1 MPDRSSPLP
10 SKVAH
15 RQSRS
20 AFASLQAN
28 ADRCLCSPFGSLTA
42 GGAFRC
48 CLDAAN
54 APRYGVLAAMEDR
67 RLLHAQAAP
76 ATFASFVCW
85 RAGGRGMGARSRTR
99 SDSVMAA
106 GQSRGLHQPRK
117 ISSGALLAK
126 KETSY
131 GTSKQLIGHS
141 FLDKSYS
148 RLLLVAL
155 RGQEKE
161 TRNVPIH
168 QGSKNFRQPVQFAVP
183 QTPIAWS

>member
-1 MPDRSSPLP
+1 
-10 SKVAH
+10 
-15 RQSRS
+15 
-20 AFASLQAN
+20 
-28 ADRCLCSPFGSLTA
+28 
-42 GGAFRC
+42 
-48 CLDAAN
+48 
-54 APRYGVLAAMEDR
+54 
-67 RLLHAQAAP
+67 
-76 ATFASFVCW
+76 
-85 RAGGRGMGARSRTR
+85 
-99 SDSVMAA
+99 MAA

-183 QTPIAWS
+183 QTPIAWSWDYAAPLDLREQRLHLTFSFFVASKSAPRCCLLWCSPKRWNLLILVESTFKVFSLTGITTCRGYWTRPDGMWLCQLLTLISIMS

>member
-1 MPDRSSPLP
+1 MLSDAASMPRTPLGMASSLPWRTGGCCTRRPAPPLSPRSS
-10 SKVAH
+10 
-15 RQSRS
+15 
-20 AFASLQAN
+20 
-28 ADRCLCSPFGSLTA
+28 A
-42 GGAFRC
+42 GG
-48 CLDAAN
+48 L
-54 APRYGVLAAMEDR
+54 
-67 RLLHAQAAP
+67 
-76 ATFASFVCW
+76 
-85 RAGGRGMGARSRTR
+85 AGGRGMGARSRTR